1 MGRIGMR
8 WLAIKDLQILRRSP
22 LLVALLVLYP
32 VLIGSLVG
40 AAVTREPGKPK
51 VAFANLVDPEDSD
64 FSVGGEQL
72 DAASY
77 ADVLFESID
86 PVRVDSREEAIA
98 KVRSGEV
105 LGALIVP
112 EDVTNRLQST
122 INLSGGEPP
131 ELEVVYNAE
140 SPLKRARVEAVI
152 ESRLAEA
159 NAALSER
166 LTEIAAEY
174 IQIIVSGG
182 EFSLFGNTFQI
193 LGLERAQQVLAAL
206 LAQLPEGAD
215 SRPALEQVERFARL
229 AAENLDVSEPILA
242 SIGTPVRVKQ
252 TVLEGTDV
260 PLDTFAIAVAVT
272 FALMFVALLLAAG
285 LLAHE
290 REENAYDRLVRGLV
304 SRTSLTVEKT
314 VVAAA
319 FALPATV
326 AMLGVVALFFEF
338 DAGRIPDWIP
348 ALAGGAVAFAAMGV
362 AIGALAREIQAASL
376 LAFGLSL
383 PIAFLALVPEGSVSG
398 GLYDVIAGVSAAF
411 PFKPTLD
418 ALADGG
424 LGGEIVHLAVLTL
437 VFAAAARL
445 ALRRFG

>member
-1 MGRIGMR
+1 MR

-22 LLVALLVLYP
+22 LLVTLLVLYP
-32 VLIGSLVG
+32 VLIGALVG

-51 VAFANLVDPEDSD
+51 VAFANLVDPGESE
-64 FSVGGEQL
+64 FTVGGERL

-77 ADVLFESID
+77 AQELFESID

-112 EDVTNRLQST
+112 EDVTRRLQST
-122 INLSGGEPP
+122 INLAGSEPP

-152 ESRLAEA
+152 ESRLADA
-159 NAALSER
+159 NRALSER
-166 LTEIAAEY
+166 LTQLAARY
-174 IQIIVSGG
+174 IDIIVEGG
-182 EFSLFGNTFQI
+182 EFSLFGQSFQV
-193 LGLERAQQVLAAL
+193 LGLQRAQTVIAAVLE
-206 LAQLPEGAD
+206 QLPRA
-215 SRPALEQVERFARL
+215 SSARPALEQVERFARL

-242 SIGTPVRVKQ
+242 SIGSPVRVKQ

-260 PLDTFAIAVAVT
+260 PLDAFAIAVAVT
-272 FALMFVALLLAAG
+272 FALMFVTLLLAAG

-304 SRTSLTVEKT
+304 SRTALTAEKIA
-314 VVAAA
+314 VAAA
-319 FALPATV
+319 FALPASL
-326 AMLGVVALFFEF
+326 AMLAVVALFFEF
-338 DAGRIPDWIP
+338 DWGRIPDWAP
-348 ALAGGAVAFAAMGV
+348 ALAAGAVAFAAMGL

-383 PIAFLALVPEGSVSG
+383 PVAFLALVPEGSVSG
-398 GLYDVIAGVSAAF
+398 GLYDVIAAISAAF

-418 ALADGG
+418 ALNDGELAG
-424 LGGEIVHLAVLTL
+424 RIAHLAGLTVAFTL
-437 VFAAAARL
+437 LARL

>member
-1 MGRIGMR
+1 MR
-8 WLAIKDLQILRRSP
+8 WLAVKDLQILRRSP

-32 VLIGSLVG
+32 VLIGALVG

-51 VAFANLVDPEDSD
+51 VAFANLVEDGESG
-64 FSVGGEQL
+64 FTVGGEQL

-77 ADVLFESID
+77 AEELFKSID
-86 PVRVDSREEAIA
+86 PVRVSTREEAVA

-105 LGALIVP
+105 LGALVVP
-112 EDVTNRLQST
+112 ENVTDRLQST

-131 ELEVVYNAE
+131 ELEVIYNAE

-152 ESRLAEA
+152 ESRLADA
-159 NAALSER
+159 NRALSER
-166 LTEIAAEY
+166 LTGIAAEY
-174 IQIIVSGG
+174 IGIIVSGG
-182 EFSLFGNTFQI
+182 EFSLFGRTFEV
-193 LGLERAQQVLAAL
+193 LGLERAQAVLAAVI
-206 LAQLPEGAD
+206 AQLPEDAS

-242 SIGTPVRVKQ
+242 SIGAPVRVKQ
-252 TVLEGTDV
+252 TVLEGTDI

-272 FALMFVALLLAAG
+272 FALMFVTMLLAAG
-285 LLAHE
+285 LLALE

-304 SRTSLTVEKT
+304 SRTALIAEKIL
-314 VVAAA
+314 VAAA
-319 FALPATV
+319 FSLPAAL
-326 AMLGVVALFFEF
+326 AMLAVVALFFEF
-338 DAGRIPDWIP
+338 DAGRIPDWAP
-348 ALAGGAVAFAAMGV
+348 ALAAGAVAFAAMGV

-383 PIAFLALVPEGSVSG
+383 PVAFLALVPEGSVSS
-398 GLYDVIAGVSAAF
+398 GLYGVVSAISAAF

-418 ALADGG
+418 ALDTGDLAGP
-424 LGGEIVHLAVLTL
+424 IAHLAVLAL
-437 VFAAAARL
+437 AFALLGRL

>member
-1 MGRIGMR
+1 MTVR
-8 WLAIKDLQILRRSP
+8 WLAVKDLQVLRRSP
-22 LLVALLVLYP
+22 LLVTLLVLYP
-32 VLIGSLVG
+32 VLIGALVG

-51 VAFANLVDPEDSD
+51 VAFANLVEEGESG

-72 DAASY
+72 DAAAY
-77 ADVLFESID
+77 ADELFKSIE
-86 PVRVDSREEAIA
+86 PVRVATREEAVA

-112 EDVTNRLQST
+112 EDVTSRLQST

-131 ELEVVYNAE
+131 ELEVIYNAE
-140 SPLKRARVEAVI
+140 SPLKRARVESVI

-159 NAALSER
+159 NRALSER
-166 LTEIAAEY
+166 LTKIAAEY

-182 EFSLFGNTFQI
+182 EFSLFGRTFQV
-193 LGLERAQQVLAAL
+193 LGLERAEAVLAAAIAELPAGSDL
-206 LAQLPEGAD
+206 L
-215 SRPALEQVERFARL
+215 PALEQVERFARL
-229 AAENLDVSEPILA
+229 AADNLDVSQPILA

-252 TVLEGTDV
+252 TVLEGTDI

-272 FALMFVALLLAAG
+272 FALMFVTLLLAAG
-285 LLAHE
+285 LLALE

-304 SRTSLTVEKT
+304 SRGGLLVEK
-314 VVAAA
+314 VAVSAA
-319 FALPATV
+319 FALPAAL
-326 AMLGVVALFFEF
+326 AMLAVVALFFEF
-338 DAGRIPDWIP
+338 DAGRIPDWAP
-348 ALAGGAVAFAAMGV
+348 ALAAGAVAFAAMGV

-383 PIAFLALVPEGSVSG
+383 PVAFLALVPEGSVSG
-398 GLYDVIAGVSAAF
+398 GLYDVVSAISAAF

-418 ALADGG
+418 ALDSGDLAGP
-424 LGGEIVHLAVLTL
+424 IAHLAGLAIAFGVL
-437 VFAAAARL
+437 ARL

>member
-1 MGRIGMR
+1 MR
-8 WLAIKDLQILRRSP
+8 WVAVKDLQVLRRSP

-32 VLIGSLVG
+32 VLIGALVG

-51 VAFANLVDPEDSD
+51 VAFANLVEEGESG
-64 FSVGGEQL
+64 FTVGGEEL

-77 ADVLFESID
+77 AEELFKSID
-86 PVRVDSREEAIA
+86 PVRVDSREEAVA

-105 LGALIVP
+105 LGALVVP
-112 EDVTNRLQST
+112 ENVTDRLQST

-131 ELEVVYNAE
+131 ELEVIYNAE

-152 ESRLAEA
+152 ESRLADA
-159 NAALSER
+159 NRALSER
-166 LTEIAAEY
+166 LTGIAAEY
-174 IQIIVSGG
+174 IGIIVSGG
-182 EFSLFGNTFQI
+182 EFSLFGRTFEV
-193 LGLERAQQVLAAL
+193 LGLERAQAVLAAVI
-206 LAQLPEGAD
+206 AQLPEDAS

-242 SIGTPVRVKQ
+242 SIGAPVRVKQ
-252 TVLEGTDV
+252 TVLEGTDI

-272 FALMFVALLLAAG
+272 FALMFVTMLLAAG
-285 LLAHE
+285 LLALE

-304 SRTSLTVEKT
+304 SRTALIAEKIL
-314 VVAAA
+314 VAAA
-319 FALPATV
+319 FSLPAAL
-326 AMLGVVALFFEF
+326 AMLAVVALFFEF
-338 DAGRIPDWIP
+338 DAGRIPDWAP
-348 ALAGGAVAFAAMGV
+348 ALAAGAVAFAAMGV

-383 PIAFLALVPEGSVSG
+383 PVAFLALVPEGSVSS
-398 GLYDVIAGVSAAF
+398 GLYGVVSAISAGF

-418 ALADGG
+418 ALDTGDLAGP
-424 LGGEIVHLAVLTL
+424 IAHLAVLA
-437 VFAAAARL
+437 VAFALLGRL

>member
-1 MGRIGMR
+1 MR
-8 WLAIKDLQILRRSP
+8 WLLVKDLRILKRSP
-22 LLVALLVLYP
+22 LLVTLLVLYP
-32 VLIGSLVG
+32 VLIGALVG

-51 VAFANLVDPEDSD
+51 VAFANLVSEEDSEL
-64 FSVGGEQL
+64 SVGGETL
-72 DAASY
+72 DASSY

-86 PVRVDSREEAIA
+86 PVRVDSREEAVEL
-98 KVRSGEV
+98 VRSGEV

-112 EDVTNRLQST
+112 EDVTGRLQST
-122 INLSGGEPP
+122 INLAGGDPP
-131 ELEVVYNAE
+131 ELEVIYNAE

-159 NAALSER
+159 NLALSER

-174 IQIIVSGG
+174 IGIIVEGG
-182 EFSLFGNTFQI
+182 EFSLLGQTFQV
-193 LGLERAQQVLAAL
+193 LGLERAQTVIGAVVE
-206 LAQLPEGAD
+206 QLPPGSD
-215 SRPALEQVERFARL
+215 LRPALEQVERFARL
-229 AAENLDVSEPILA
+229 AADNLDVSEPILA
-242 SIGTPVRVKQ
+242 SIGEPVRVKQ

-272 FALMFVALLLAAG
+272 FALMFVTLLLSAG

-304 SRTSLTVEKT
+304 GRGALIVEK
-314 VVAAA
+314 VGVSAA
-319 FALPATV
+319 FSLPAAV

-348 ALAGGAVAFAAMGV
+348 ALAAGAVAFAAMGV
-362 AIGALAREIQAASL
+362 AIGAVAREIQTASL

-383 PIAFLALVPEGSVSG
+383 PVAFLALVPEGSVSS
-398 GLYDVIAGVSAAF
+398 GLYGVVSAVSALF
-411 PFKPTLD
+411 PFKPTLE
-418 ALADGG
+418 ALDGDD
-424 LGGEIVHLAVLTL
+424 LLRHVAHLAGLAVAFGVL
-437 VFAAAARL
+437 ARL